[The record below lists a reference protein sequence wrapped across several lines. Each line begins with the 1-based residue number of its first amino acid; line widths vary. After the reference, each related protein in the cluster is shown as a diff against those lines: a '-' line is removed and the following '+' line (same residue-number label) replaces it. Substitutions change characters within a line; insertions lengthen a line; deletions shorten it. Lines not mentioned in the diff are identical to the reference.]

1 MPQTDRLHR
10 RTHRRSRRRW
20 TGVAAIGLV
29 AAALGLGGAQSP
41 VEAQAPAAGADQF
54 GGFNLT
60 GRANGIQV
68 SYNVENVFP
77 LPPPLLQISVPEA
90 LSTSQSG
97 PSSTALGSASYPG
110 NLIGNLPAVV
120 EQGSPGNGQFVPPYP
135 LATRADY
142 PAGPFEGSQDIGTA
156 AASVAAGELGSQAIS
171 TLAASSVPGLV
182 QFDSITTSA
191 SSGIEGDQVVA
202 RSRAEFGTISL
213 LFGLIQLDDVVTDM
227 VATSNGE
234 VADAVG
240 TTTVGGATML
250 GIPLSMTSD
259 GLVLGEV
266 TDPTAGTPTAP
277 LGQVLGPLGEALGPA
292 LAPAVDGL
300 DAVLDQ
306 VLGGAGTLEDLLAAS
321 GVTIRVL
328 EPIVEIDG
336 AEASIVSNGVVVDI
350 NYDGSGDNAL
360 AQLLAL
366 IPADQ
371 LPGEGIPGFPLNTS
385 PQALVNLLKE
395 THVTGVA
402 MAYGEASVVAS
413 PAFSFTAT
421 PPARSTG
428 STGAPASSGTP
439 GTPGTPG
446 RPGFSTPTLNLPTA
460 TGTQPISDTGSGG
473 GGIGGTPLG
482 ALAIAATLLLT
493 PFWGFI
499 SGKLADNSLK
509 AVVNTCPQGLDK
521 PLPTGGN

>member
-1 MPQTDRLHR
+1 VPKVDR
-10 RTHRRSRRRW
+10 RRSYRGLRPRSLRSLPI
-20 TGVAAIGLV
+20 AAGLI
-29 AAALGLGGAQSP
+29 AAALGLGGVQSP
-41 VEAQAPAAGADQF
+41 VQAQATGADQF

-77 LPPPLLQISVPEA
+77 LPPPLFQLSVPEA

-97 PSSTALGSASYPG
+97 PSSTALGSAAYPG
-110 NLIGNLPAVV
+110 NVIGNLPAIVA
-120 EQGSPGNGQFVPPYP
+120 QASPDNAGFVPPYP

-142 PAGPFEGSQDIGTA
+142 PAGPYENGQDIGTA
-156 AASVAAGELGSQAIS
+156 SASVAAGELGAQAIS
-171 TLAASSVPGLV
+171 TMASSSVPGLI
-182 QFDSITTSA
+182 QFGSITTSA
-191 SSGIEGDQVVA
+191 STGIEGDQVVS
-202 RSRAEFGTISL
+202 RSRAEFDTISL
-213 LFGLIQLDDVVTDM
+213 LFGLIQLDGVVTEL

-240 TTTVGGATML
+240 STVVGGATML

-266 TDPTAGTPTAP
+266 TDPTADTPTEP

-292 LAPAVDGL
+292 LTPVVDGL
-300 DAVLDQ
+300 DTVLDQ
-306 VLGGAGTLEDLLAAS
+306 VLGGAGSLNDLLAAA
-321 GVTIRVL
+321 GITIQVL

-336 AEASIVSNGVVVDI
+336 AEASITSNGVIVNM
-350 NYDGSGDNAL
+350 NYDGRGDNPL

-371 LPGEGIPGFPLNTS
+371 LPGEGLPGFPLNTS

-395 THVTGVA
+395 THVTGLA

-413 PAFSFTAT
+413 PSFSYTAT
-421 PPARSTG
+421 RPPTS
-428 STGAPASSGTP
+428 SASSAGASA

-446 RPGFSTPTLNLPTA
+446 RPGSPGFSTPTPNLPA
-460 TGTQPISDTGSGG
+460 AAAAQPISDEGTGG
-473 GGIGGTPLG
+473 GVGGAALS
-482 ALAIAATLLLT
+482 ALAVVVALLLT

-499 SGKLADNSLK
+499 TGKLADNSLQ

-521 PLPTGGN
+521 PVPTGGN

>member
-1 MPQTDRLHR
+1 VPQTDRRRNR
-10 RTHRRSRRRW
+10 RTRRRW
-20 TGVAAIGLV
+20 TGVAAVGLV
-29 AAALGLGGAQSP
+29 LAALGLGGAQSP
-41 VEAQAPAAGADQF
+41 VQAQAPATGADQF

-97 PSSTALGSASYPG
+97 PSSTALGSAAFPG
-110 NLIGNLPAVV
+110 NVIGNLPAIV
-120 EQGSPGNGQFVPPYP
+120 EQASPGNGQFLPPYP
-135 LATRADY
+135 LAVRADF
-142 PAGPFEGSQDIGTA
+142 PAGPFEGNQDVGTA

-182 QFDSITTSA
+182 QFGSITTSA

-213 LFGLIQLDDVVTDM
+213 LFGLIQLDGVVTDM

-240 TTTVGGATML
+240 ATTVGGATML
-250 GIPLSMTSD
+250 GIPLSITSE
-259 GLVLGEV
+259 GLVLGEL

-277 LGQVLGPLGEALGPA
+277 LGDVLGPLGEALGPA
-292 LAPAVDGL
+292 LSPVVDGL

-306 VLGGAGTLEDLLAAS
+306 VLGGVGSLNDLLAAS
-321 GVTIRVL
+321 GITIRVL
-328 EPIVEIDG
+328 EPIVEVNG
-336 AEASIVSNGVVVDI
+336 AEASIVSNGIVIDV
-350 NYDGSGDNAL
+350 NYDGSGDNPL

-366 IPADQ
+366 VPADQ
-371 LPGEGIPGFPLNTS
+371 LPGEGIPGVPLNTS

-413 PAFSFTAT
+413 PSFSFTAT
-421 PPARSTG
+421 PPARTG
-428 STGAPASSGTP
+428 TGTGGPASSGTP
-439 GTPGTPG
+439 GTPARPGT
-446 RPGFSTPTLNLPTA
+446 PGFSTPTPNLPTA
-460 TGTQPISDTGSGG
+460 AGSQPISDEGSGG
-473 GGIGGTPLG
+473 GGIGGSPLG
-482 ALAIAATLLLT
+482 ALAIAATLILT

-499 SGKLADNSLK
+499 TGKLADNSLK